1 MWGGVGECGMEG
13 RMSEKEQN
21 LSGKIDKEAQR
32 SGRMKWIIAACLTLA
47 VVSVA
52 VGYVWVAVSYRARFL
67 PRTTINDVDC
77 GGMDA
82 AEAARMLTPSLDAYK
97 LEVTGRDIYT
107 AEGGVLLGTITAADV
122 NMRFEGVQAAVE
134 QALQKQNE
142 YAWIMDWLGGADSY
156 AVKIEA
162 VYDKSWLRDY
172 VQSWPAFQDQYM
184 RAPQDACVSEYSA
197 AVNAYSVVPEKA
209 GTRIKLDQAFSRIE
223 EALDGEEARLDLDA
237 TGCYEEPAV
246 RQEDEKLNAAVET
259 ANTWLG
265 TEVTYDWNG
274 SKVVLDRELLRDWI
288 TVVGAEP
295 ILDEEKVEGFVKK
308 QASLYD
314 TYGKDRRFVTT
325 HGVEL
330 TLPSGYYGWKT
341 DTEAETG
348 ALTELILQ
356 GGKTER
362 EPLYSS
368 KARAKGM
375 NDIGNSYV
383 EADLIHQHLYLYVNG
398 TLILESDFVSGNM
411 SNGSSTPPGVF
422 GIAYRT
428 TNVVLKGADYQTPVN
443 YWMPYFN
450 NYGMHDAPWRSE
462 FGGDIYIN
470 EGSHGCLNL
479 PVDVAGQIFPYM
491 TTGFP
496 IVCYYYAVDPLAQP
510 EEETQEPT
518 DEEEMY

>member
-1 MWGGVGECGMEG
+1 
-13 RMSEKEQN
+13 MSEKEQS
-21 LSGKIDKEAQR
+21 LSGKIEKDVKKT
-32 SGRMKWIIAACLTLA
+32 GKMKWIIAACLALV
-47 VVSVA
+47 VVSA
-52 VGYVWVAVSYRARFL
+52 TAAYVWVAVSYRARFL
-67 PRTTINDVDC
+67 PKTTINGVDC

-82 AEAARMLTPSLDAYK
+82 AEAARILTPSLDAYK
-97 LEVTGRDIYT
+97 LEVAGRDIYT

-122 NMRFEGVQAAVE
+122 NMRFEGVQAVVE
-134 QALQKQNE
+134 QALQEQNE
-142 YAWIMDWLGGADSY
+142 YAWIVDWLGGGADSY
-156 AVKIEA
+156 TVNIES
-162 VYDKSWLRDY
+162 VYDKSRLRDY

-184 RAPQDACVSEYSA
+184 RAPQDAYVGEYSA
-197 AVNAYSVVPEKA
+197 AANAYSIVPEKA
-209 GTRIKLDQAFSRIE
+209 GTMIKLDQAHSRIE

-237 TGCYEEPAV
+237 SGCYEEPAV
-246 RQEDEKLNAAVET
+246 RRDDEKLNAAVET
-259 ANTWLG
+259 ANTWLS

-274 SKVVLDRELLRDWI
+274 AKVVLDKELLRNWI
-288 TVVGAEP
+288 TVAGAEP
-295 ILDEEKVEGFVKK
+295 ILAEEKVEAFVRK

-314 TYGKDRRFVTT
+314 TYGKDRKFVTT

-341 DTEAETG
+341 DIEAETG
-348 ALTELILQ
+348 ALAELIRQ

-368 KARAKGM
+368 KARAKGV

-398 TLILESDFVSGNM
+398 ALIFETDFVSGNM

-428 TNVVLKGADYQTPVN
+428 TNVVLSGADYQVPVN

-450 NYGMHDAPWRSE
+450 NYGMHDAPWRNE

-479 PVDVAGQIFPYM
+479 PVDAAAQIFPYM

-496 IVCYYYAVDPLAQP
+496 VVCYYYAVDPLAQP
-510 EEETQEPT
+510 EEEVQEPT
-518 DEEEMY
+518 DEEEMD